1 MESKEKDRLPPNGIM
16 SFTLFVILPT
26 EDVCSLRNLASGV
39 TIRELRCR
47 LELMAGI
54 PAQIYRLV
62 CSDDVALHEEH
73 RLVLDKNVWDGFIV
87 RIQLHDSWLRLF
99 KAVLADDV
107 DHVIHHGAVNF
118 QNQKVANPD
127 EEGKF
132 KDIMQERGF
141 VSLFIASYY
150 GHLKMCQTL
159 LSLGVSVNGR
169 TPFKRTPLHAAVS
182 RDQDHVMDVL
192 IQHGGS
198 VEVKDAVGDTVEI
211 VARKCFAKQCVRKLR
226 VLKLQGSTTNGYV
239 SLNGTSSVS
248 SNRKIKPLHPS
259 PPAQQPPSRPTTSNN
274 KARLI
279 KRHTVASV
287 NLQSVPLPVGGDKEE
302 VTSSH
307 QHFMWDTD
315 TRDGRSSS
323 ASRYRLGP
331 PSNNHV
337 MPRIGTASSKYSV
350 SWDDSTPRTPGRH
363 TPNRHGSLPQKQSIL
378 KNKGENF
385 ATVPPRK
392 SVSRGYSSTI
402 HMSSPPRAPS
412 EHGSQLSIASAP
424 GMGQDF
430 SGGNNS
436 DARSVESA
444 PELQDD
450 SQSAVSSRKDS
461 SKRPRTRLLVSRTR
475 TNESWRTMKRRIQ
488 MAESKKKM
496 AGDDKQKTKETFDEW
511 LNRKRKQEKR
521 DSRESDSEDSVDSD
535 NEGGNSQAYNTWLKE
550 QRARQIVR
558 PQTVTVADLYRRRTR
573 PLKGLVTVTDHI
585 DVPLDH
591 NENMAAHRKWR
602 ERVSGGGE
610 EEQRTGLDEEKKKVE
625 EKRQSLLARAVSYDE
640 WMVHTEDRKRLM
652 QRILEANMAELQ
664 KIEEEKL
671 QKRVSRQVSYPQWR
685 DKVEK
690 QETVDRTRRERQ
702 RIKQEE
708 EDKRRGDV
716 RNSACVPHD
725 VWMKKKEEENKMR
738 MEKEKE
744 NVRKVKVRANEEKS
758 AAFDA
763 WLERK
768 HKQDLAEIQT
778 QIKRERDMIKVLRD
792 RRLASVS
799 TC

>member
-1 MESKEKDRLPPNGIM
+1 MASKEKNNLPSKGVLT
-16 SFTLFVILPT
+16 FTLFVILPT

-39 TIRELRCR
+39 TVRELRCR

-87 RIQLHDSWLRLF
+87 RIQLHESWLRLF

-118 QNQKVANPD
+118 QNQKVASPG

-132 KDIMQERGF
+132 KDIMRERGF
-141 VSLFIASYY
+141 VSLFVASYY

-159 LSLGVSVNGR
+159 LSLGVNVNGR

-198 VEVKDAVGDTVEI
+198 VDVKDAVGDTVEI

-226 VLKLQGSTTNGYV
+226 VLKLQGSVTNGYV
-239 SLNGTSSVS
+239 SLNGPN
-248 SNRKIKPLHPS
+248 SNRKIKPLIPS
-259 PPAQQPPSRPTTSNN
+259 PPVQQPPSRPTTSNN
-274 KARLI
+274 RSKLI
-279 KRHTVASV
+279 KRHTVPSG
-287 NLQSVPLPVGGDKEE
+287 NSKSEPLPVGSEEE

-307 QHFMWDTD
+307 QYFIWDTD
-315 TRDGRSSS
+315 TRDVRSSS
-323 ASRYRLGP
+323 ASRYRLGTP
-331 PSNNHV
+331 GNNYV

-350 SWDDSTPRTPGRH
+350 SWDDSTPRTPERH
-363 TPNRHGSLPQKQSIL
+363 TPNRHGSLPHKQSIL

-385 ATVPPRK
+385 ATVPPRT
-392 SVSRGYSSTI
+392 SGSRGVSGSI
-402 HMSSPPRAPS
+402 HVPSPPQAPS
-412 EHGSQLSIASAP
+412 EHGSQISIASAP
-424 GMGQDF
+424 GMGHDL
-430 SGGNNS
+430 SGNNS

-444 PELQDD
+444 PELQNE
-450 SQSAVSSRKDS
+450 SQSADSCSKDS

-496 AGDDKQKTKETFDEW
+496 AVDDRLKKKETFDEW

-521 DSRESDSEDSVDSD
+521 DSRESDSEDSLDSD
-535 NEGGNSQAYNTWLKE
+535 NEGGNSEAFNTWLKE
-550 QRARQIVR
+550 QRERQITR

-585 DVPLDH
+585 DVTLNH
-591 NENMAAHRKWR
+591 NDNMVAHRNWR
-602 ERVSGGGE
+602 ERISGRGE
-610 EEQRTGLDEEKKKVE
+610 ADQTTGLDEEKKKVE

-640 WMVHTEDRKRLM
+640 WMLHTEERKRLM
-652 QRILEANMAELQ
+652 QRILKANMAELQ
-664 KIEEEKL
+664 KIEEERLK
-671 QKRVSRQVSYPQWR
+671 KRVSRQVSYGQWR
-685 DKVEK
+685 EKVEK
-690 QETVDRTRRERQ
+690 QETVERTRRERQ

-716 RNSACVPHD
+716 RSSASVPHD
-725 VWMKKKEEENKMR
+725 VWVKKKEEENKMR
-738 MEKEKE
+738 TDKEKE
-744 NVRKVKVRANEEKS
+744 NVRKVRTNEDKS
-758 AAFDA
+758 AAFDR

-768 HKQDLAEIQT
+768 HKQDMAEIQT
-778 QIKRERDMIKVLRD
+778 QIRRERDMIKVLRD